1 MISDFKFHTFFSG
14 FISKSKKT
22 FLFDKNR
29 FSFMYAKK
37 TFPLK
42 HNNFLVYQE
51 EYNLGSICNLNK
63 ILLSL
68 YLFLI
73 YQLLN

>member
-22 FLFDKNR
+22 VLFDNNR

-42 HNNFLVYQE
+42 HKQFSRLSNFIKKNITWDPYV
-51 EYNLGSICNLNK
+51 I
-63 ILLSL
+63 
-68 YLFLI
+68 
-73 YQLLN
+73 

>member
-1 MISDFKFHTFFSG
+1 MISDFKFHTFISG

-22 FLFDKNR
+22 FLFDNNR

-42 HNNFLVYQE
+42 HNNFLVYQT
-51 EYNLGSICNLNK
+51 
-63 ILLSL
+63 LSRR
-68 YLFLI
+68 I
-73 YQLLN
+73 